1 MTLNSELVTEIR
13 ALINDTNDNPIPHLK
28 DSNILSFMQRAVN
41 ELCIESDVNYRV
53 YAYTHSGL
61 PISSIS
67 FIDLTGGVEEDL
79 YKLNELSIK
88 TITEDYF
95 KPLKRV
101 NYTKNEVIKD
111 FDSDNV
117 YSCHIYNK
125 TIYFNSNINAGDI
138 ILITARWKKPN
149 LVLGNNFPL
158 DSMSE
163 DCIIKYSSAIAYF
176 TMNKIDLGN
185 IWFAQF
191 TYRKDQIAKYYKE
204 LINEKDPS
212 AVSVIKNSNSIL
224 YNYNMIKDL

>member
-13 ALINDTNDNPIPHLK
+13 ALINDTTDNPIPHL
-28 DSNILSFMQRAVN
+28 DDVNILSFMQRAVN
-41 ELCIESDVNYRV
+41 ELCIESDVNYRA

-149 LVLGNNFPL
+149 LVLGNDFPL
-158 DSMSE
+158 DSISE
-163 DCIIKYSSAIAYF
+163 DCVIKYSSAIGYF
-176 TMNKIDLGN
+176 TMNKLDLGN
-185 IWFAQF
+185 IWFAQY
-191 TYRKDQIAKYYKE
+191 TYRKDQIVKYYKE